1 MLIYVQQFEWISI
14 FPPKCMS
21 QMALEAIQD
30 HKLMQNEK
38 DMLPGRGIEPT
49 PSVAKNF
56 PSVQKIFQVCRKW
69 NFLNTWKIFLTLA
82 EFSQIF
88 LYKTPIFFTKTKFS
102 LQKLCFYFKT
112 RRTILL
118 PYQKVAICAKKH
130 SPSRLLLSQCL
141 KNYPCVIFDFSLGIL
156 IEKTEPRII
165 PRSRPSASTSKRT
178 SASVFSISI
187 PKEKSQIT
195 LGKIF

>member
-1 MLIYVQQFEWISI
+1 ME
-14 FPPKCMS
+14 
-21 QMALEAIQD
+21 
-30 HKLMQNEK
+30 
-38 DMLPGRGIEPT
+38 
-49 PSVAKNF
+49 
-56 PSVQKIFQVCRKW
+56 
-69 NFLNTWKIFLTLA
+69 NFLNTCRIFLD
-82 EFSQIF
+82 
-88 LYKTPIFFTKTKFS
+88 FS
-102 LQKLCFYFKT
+102 LQKPNFLYKNQVFSIKLCFNFKT

-118 PYQKVAICAKKH
+118 PFQKVAICAKKH

-178 SASVFSISI
+178 SASVFSIAI